1 MNDRITY
8 AKNAEWLFKTGEI
21 QVMFV
26 ELLWLEYT
34 STLSLLLI
42 WKAKEGAGE
51 EQEHRLT
58 SNGGIMAA
66 DSVLV

>member
-1 MNDRITY
+1 MSDRITY
-8 AKNAEWLFKTGEI
+8 AKNTEWIFKTGEI
-21 QVMFV
+21 RVMFV

-34 STLSLLLI
+34 STLLLLI

-58 SNGGIMAA
+58 SNDGIMAA

>member
-1 MNDRITY
+1 MR
-8 AKNAEWLFKTGEI
+8 
-21 QVMFV
+21 VMFV
-26 ELLWLEYT
+26 ELLWLEYA

-66 DSVLV
+66 DSVLVWNR